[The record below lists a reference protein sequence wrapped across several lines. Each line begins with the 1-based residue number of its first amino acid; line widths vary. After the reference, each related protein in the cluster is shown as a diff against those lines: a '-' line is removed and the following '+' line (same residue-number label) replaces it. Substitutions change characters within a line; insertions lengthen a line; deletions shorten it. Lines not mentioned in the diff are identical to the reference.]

1 MNSKLEHSTYSE
13 HAFSNRLKYG
23 VSLLSVFVG
32 LFVWFWFDDAMRVQQ
47 LGLASTVAS
56 VGRIVAVILTFSV
69 AIALFWTTE
78 KGRQLRHFFVE
89 SRFELRKVIWLDSQ
103 ETLRLT
109 MVVIMVVAILSLL
122 LGGFDVI
129 IQKLT
134 QWFLSR

>member
-13 HAFSNRLKYG
+13 HPFSNRLKYG
-23 VSLLSVFVG
+23 VSLLSVLVG

-56 VGRIVAVILTFSV
+56 VVRIVAVILTFGV
-69 AIALFWTTE
+69 AITLLWTTE
-78 KGRQLRHFFVE
+78 KGRQLRHFFAE

-109 MVVIMVVAILSLL
+109 MVVILVVGILSLL